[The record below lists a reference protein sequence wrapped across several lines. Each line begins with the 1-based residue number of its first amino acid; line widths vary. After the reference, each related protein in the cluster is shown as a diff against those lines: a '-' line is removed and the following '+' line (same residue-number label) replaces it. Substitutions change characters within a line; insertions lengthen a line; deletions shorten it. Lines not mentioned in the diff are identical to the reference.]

1 LIILKY
7 VIIFWK
13 ELLKPMRPLNFK
25 FDKKK
30 EKAGMHHVI
39 MINWR
44 LNSIHWS
51 KKRFT
56 KMLNFQLGDIIL
68 VAQYFVMDGQM
79 QQIILN
85 FKCSG
90 YFS

>member
-1 LIILKY
+1 
-7 VIIFWK
+7 
-13 ELLKPMRPLNFK
+13 MRPLISNLT
-25 FDKKK
+25 KK

-44 LNSIHWS
+44 LNSIKWS
-51 KKRFT
+51 KKRLT
-56 KMLNFQLGDIIL
+56 KMLKFQLGDIIL
-68 VAQYFVMDGQM
+68 VAQYFVMDGLM

-85 FKCSG
+85 FKYSG

>member
-1 LIILKY
+1 
-7 VIIFWK
+7 
-13 ELLKPMRPLNFK
+13 MRPLISNLT
-25 FDKKK
+25 KK

-44 LNSIHWS
+44 LNCIKWS

-56 KMLNFQLGDIIL
+56 KMLKFQLGDIIL
-68 VAQYFVMDGQM
+68 VAQHFVMDGLM